1 MKTAKLAPIKNVY
14 RILFALVLSQ
24 ILFQCKTPTIEE
36 LLDQRLIKNYDQTE
50 TLNLYYATLRTQNTS
65 ATNGC
70 NDSYFLTTGPK
81 ELKTGYCIVNVPANH
96 EVGALPAGLGSR
108 ENYFQFLGHKPFETQ
123 DNFIEDLKKD
133 PFEEVLVFVH
143 GFNVKFEEAILR
155 GGQIRYD
162 LKFPGK
168 IVIFTWPSGSEA
180 GLINQ
185 VLLKGTYEKNLVS
198 ARASRGEFKNFLK
211 FLQTAGKKIHLIVH
225 SMGHQVVL
233 PALAEIGKE
242 SDKPLIQELIL
253 NAPDFDSGEFRLI
266 SDSLTKAAKRTTLY
280 CSPGDSALQA
290 SASVN
295 QGGRLGTCMIIP
307 GFDVI
312 NVNPIDSS
320 LISLGHGYYSS
331 KPLLT
336 DIYQILLGVKA
347 EKRLFIRKSTGSEN
361 FVLRN

>member
-1 MKTAKLAPIKNVY
+1 MKNLISLSA
-14 RILFALVLSQ
+14 ILL
-24 ILFQCKTPTIEE
+24 LFFSLGCKTPSLEE

-50 TLNLYYATLRTQNTS
+50 TLNLYYATLRAQNVS
-65 ATNGC
+65 AQNSC
-70 NDSYFLTTGPK
+70 SDSYFLTTGNQ

-108 ENYFQFLGHKPFETQ
+108 ENYFQFLGHKPFETR
-123 DNFIEDLKKD
+123 DALIEDLKKD
-133 PFEEVLVFVH
+133 PFDEVLVFVH

-168 IVIFTWPSGSEA
+168 IVIFTWPAGSEA

-185 VLLKGTYEKNLVS
+185 VLLKGTYEKNLSS
-198 ARASRGEFKNFLK
+198 ARSSRDEFKNFLK
-211 FLQTAGKKIHLIVH
+211 SLQKVGKKVHLIVH

-242 SDKPLIQELIL
+242 SKQPAIQELIL
-253 NAPDFDSGEFRLI
+253 NAPDFDSGEFRLL
-266 SDSLTKAAKRTTLY
+266 SDSLLKAAKRTTLY

-295 QGGRLGTCMIIP
+295 QGGRLGSCVILP
-307 GFDVI
+307 GIDVV
-312 NVNPIDSS
+312 NVNPVDSS

-347 EKRLFIRKSTGSEN
+347 EKRLFIRKSAGNEN
-361 FVLRN
+361 YVLRN